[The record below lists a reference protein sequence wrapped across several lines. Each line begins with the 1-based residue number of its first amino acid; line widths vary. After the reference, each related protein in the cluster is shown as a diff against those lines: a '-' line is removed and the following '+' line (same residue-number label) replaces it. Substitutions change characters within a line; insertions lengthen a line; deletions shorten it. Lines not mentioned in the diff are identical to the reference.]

1 MNTKKPILI
10 LGFTLLVVMIG
21 YGMVLP
27 VMPFYIERLG
37 AGGRE
42 LGWLMSTYSL
52 MQLICAPLWGILSDR
67 IGRKPVLTIGILGYA
82 LTLFLFGLADQLWML
97 FVARTLSGMLSSAT
111 MPTAMAYISDHSP
124 EKERSGSM
132 GQLSAAMA
140 VGVVAGP
147 LLGGLL
153 SSDSLSLPFFV
164 GSGMAFMA
172 FLLVI
177 FVLPEKR
184 VQPHASRRKGSINRQ
199 VLRQIF
205 HSPAAILLLPIFIMS
220 FGLTSFQG
228 ITGLYVVDRFQFDT
242 RQVGAIW
249 MVMGGVLVVV
259 QGTLTGPLS
268 RKFGEMALIRLGLLG
283 GAAGFIFMTLASGY
297 TTILL
302 ALAFFSLSLA
312 LIGPALNGYIS
323 RFAGDRQGTVMGM
336 NSAATSLGRV
346 TGPLWAGYLYDVN
359 IIYPYISGAAT
370 LLVGLLVCLFA
381 IRPKSFEPAP
391 AT

>member
-1 MNTKKPILI
+1 MKTKKPILI

-111 MPTAMAYISDHSP
+111 MPTAMAYIGDHSP

-164 GSGMAFMA
+164 GSGMAFVA

-184 VQPHASRRKGSINRQ
+184 VQPHASRRKGGINRQ

-268 RKFGEMALIRLGLLG
+268 RRFGEMTLIRLGLLG

-381 IRPKSFEPAP
+381 IRPQSFEPAP
-391 AT
+391 A